1 MITRLAIL
9 ASHPI
14 QYHAPLFRELA
25 RRLDLHVFFAHRAT
39 PHEQARAGFGTA
51 FDWDIDLTSGYSHEF
66 LENVSKSPGADH
78 FTGCDTPAIGER
90 LRQSRFDALLV
101 SGWQLKSNLQGLLAA
116 KRQGT
121 PVIVRGDSHLDTPRS
136 SIKKTAKA
144 IAYPWFLRLFDA
156 ALYVGRR
163 SRAYYEHYRYPSRR
177 LFFSPH
183 SVDTRWFAER
193 ATSEER
199 HALRSRMGISPDT
212 PLFLFAGKFVP
223 FKRPQDLIA
232 AAAVCR
238 ANGLKIKLMMVGD
251 GALRE
256 SLAVSASA
264 QGVPI
269 HFLGFCNQTK
279 MPSAYAASDCLVLP
293 SDGRETW
300 GLVANEAV
308 ACGLPVIVSD
318 ECGCA
323 PDLTTD
329 GYAGRSFRT
338 GNIPALASAIA
349 GVACNPP
356 VRDQIQRL
364 SSAYSLDATVE
375 GVLTALDTLGRR

>member
-1 MITRLAIL
+1 M
-9 ASHPI
+9 
-14 QYHAPLFRELA
+14 
-25 RRLDLHVFFAHRAT
+25 HVHFAHRAT
-39 PHEQARAGFGTA
+39 PDEQARAGFGTA

-66 LENVSKSPGADH
+66 LKNVSKTPGADH

-90 LRQSRFDALLV
+90 LRMGRFDALLV

-116 KRQGT
+116 KKQGI
-121 PVIVRGDSHLDTPRS
+121 PVMVRGDSHLDTPRS
-136 SIKKTAKA
+136 LIKKAAKA
-144 IAYPWFLRLFDA
+144 FAYPWFLRLFDA
-156 ALYVGRR
+156 ALYVGNR
-163 SRAYYEHYRYPSRR
+163 SRAYYEHYRYPSKR

-183 SVDTRWFAER
+183 SVDTKWFAER

-238 ANGLKIKLMMVGD
+238 ANGLKIELMMAGD
-251 GALRE
+251 GPLRE

-323 PDLTTD
+323 PDLATD
-329 GYAGRSFRT
+329 GQVGRSFPT
-338 GNIPALASAIA
+338 GDIPSLARAICE
-349 GVACNPP
+349 VAFNRPNPGE
-356 VRDQIQRL
+356 VQRL
-364 SSAYSLDATVE
+364 SSAYSLDATTE
-375 GVLTALDTLGRR
+375 GVLTAFDTVGRG